1 VFVESIVGHAL
12 DHDICR
18 NVLSSQT
25 SLISES
31 EERFQTTETDSR
43 LLAGTEKDLFPQWG
57 KNSDVVVFR
66 KITTVLEV
74 Q

>member
-12 DHDICR
+12 YCNTCK

-25 SLISES
+25 ILISES

-57 KNSDVVVFR
+57 KNPDVVVFR
-66 KITTVLEV
+66 KITTALEV